1 MSDTSNTDGDEDL
14 PRLPDAPGP
23 GPETGPGPGTDT
35 QRVLDPIPM
44 VMQISIDNALKEA
57 APMFEGMAREHIPAL
72 VERLQADVASAG
84 YSIVPTASLK
94 P

>member
-14 PRLPDAPGP
+14 PRLPDAPGV
-23 GPETGPGPGTDT
+23 PETGPGPGTDT